1 MFSVR
6 TVRPMRRI
14 LVVAALATLGACG
27 DQRPTEPPDPAA
39 TGSLLAGSRPT
50 LVECPTSE
58 TKTKT
63 AEIGVSGGTLSIDG
77 TSVVFPQGALPGLTT
92 VTLTIPASQYVEI
105 AIKTDGAEYFPAV
118 GPIVTISY
126 ARCRRNNLLFKP
138 LTAWY
143 IDADSKDL
151 LEKMVGTDNKVTQSV
166 TFTTS
171 HFSGYAI
178 AF

>member
-1 MFSVR
+1 
-6 TVRPMRRI
+6 MRRL

-39 TGSLLAGSRPT
+39 TGSLLGPSSPT

-63 AEIGVSGGTLSIDG
+63 AKIGFLGGTLSIDG
-77 TSVVFPQGALPGLTT
+77 TSVVFPEGALPGLTT
-92 VTLTIPASQYVEI
+92 VTLTIPASRYVEI
-105 AIKTDGAEYFPAV
+105 AIETNGAKYFHVAQ
-118 GPIVTISY
+118 PIVTISY
-126 ARCRRNNLLFKP
+126 SRCRRNDVLVKP

-143 IDADSKDL
+143 IDADTKDL
-151 LEKMVGTDNKVTQSV
+151 LEKMVGTDNKLTQSV